1 MDEPIFLDFGRI
13 EEIHQASL
21 EVFGGSPG
29 IRDRGL
35 IESALGSAINTFFY
49 ANGDLF
55 DIAPAYAFHL
65 AQAQAF
71 LDGNKRTGIGAALL
85 FLRANGVTRL
95 PADTH
100 LYDAMIAIA
109 EKRLDKAGL
118 AELFRCAAVSLP

>member
-1 MDEPIFLDFGRI
+1 MVEPVFLDFQHI

-21 EVFGGSPG
+21 EAYGGSPG
-29 IRDRGL
+29 IRDQGL
-35 IESALGSAINTFFY
+35 IESALGSAMNTFFY
-49 ANGDLF
+49 ANGDLS
-55 DIAPAYAFHL
+55 DIAAAYAFHL

-85 FLRANGVTRL
+85 FLRGNGVTKV
-95 PADTH
+95 PSDEQ

-118 AELFRCAAVSLP
+118 AEMFRRAAVSLS

>member
-1 MDEPIFLDFGRI
+1 VDDPIFLDFDRI

-21 EVFGGSPG
+21 EAYGGSSG
-29 IRDRGL
+29 IRDQGL
-35 IESALGSAINTFFY
+35 IESALGSAMNAFFY
-49 ANGDLF
+49 ANGNLF
-55 DIAPAYAFHL
+55 DIAAAYAFHL

-85 FLRANGVTRL
+85 FLRANGVTKV
-95 PADTH
+95 PEDIH

-118 AELFRCAAVSLP
+118 AEMFRRAAV

>member
-1 MDEPIFLDFGRI
+1 VDEPIFLDFDRI

-21 EVFGGSPG
+21 EAYGGSPG

-35 IESALGSAINTFFY
+35 IESALGSVMNTFFY

-55 DIAPAYAFHL
+55 DIAAAYAFHL
-65 AQAQAF
+65 AQVQAF

-85 FLRANGVTRL
+85 FLRGNGVTRL

-118 AELFRCAAVSLP
+118 A

>member
-1 MDEPIFLDFGRI
+1 MEDPIFLDFDRI
-13 EEIHQASL
+13 EEIHEASL
-21 EVFGGSPG
+21 EAYGGSKG

-55 DIAPAYAFHL
+55 DIAAAYAFHL

-95 PADTH
+95 PADSL

-118 AELFRCAAVSLP
+118 ASIFRRAAVSLS